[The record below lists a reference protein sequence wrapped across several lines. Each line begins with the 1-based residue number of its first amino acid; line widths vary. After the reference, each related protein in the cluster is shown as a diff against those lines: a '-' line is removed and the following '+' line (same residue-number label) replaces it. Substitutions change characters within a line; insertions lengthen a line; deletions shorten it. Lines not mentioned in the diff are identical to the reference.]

1 MLISIH
7 APARGATKMPNLN
20 SGYHWISI
28 HAPAR
33 GATPLQPQLWGNF
46 RISIHAPARG
56 ATRMPC
62 RSQTLHGFQSTLP
75 RGERRDATSGSLRVL
90 DEFQSTLPRGERR
103 CHAPFLPTSIT
114 HFNPRSREGSDKTR
128 FKPPFEKRISIHAPA
143 RGATGIGG
151 TACERRVISI
161 HAPARGATAF
171 IDIFSFTVR
180 LYFISSHQ

>member
-1 MLISIH
+1 
-7 APARGATKMPNLN
+7 MPNLN

-33 GATPLQPQLWGNF
+33 GATPLQPQLWGTF

-161 HAPARGATAF
+161 HAPARGATAYNHTYYGCV
-171 IDIFSFTVR
+171 DISIHAPARGATILKR
-180 LYFISSHQ
+180 LKMY